1 MRETRLARESVNE
14 RREAPRQE
22 DCLPADPIRILDD
35 LELALAGG
43 GDQVGDW
50 P

>member
-1 MRETRLARESVNE
+1 MRETRLARESANE
-14 RREAPRQE
+14 RPEAPRQE
-22 DCLPADPIRILDD
+22 DSPADPIRILDD